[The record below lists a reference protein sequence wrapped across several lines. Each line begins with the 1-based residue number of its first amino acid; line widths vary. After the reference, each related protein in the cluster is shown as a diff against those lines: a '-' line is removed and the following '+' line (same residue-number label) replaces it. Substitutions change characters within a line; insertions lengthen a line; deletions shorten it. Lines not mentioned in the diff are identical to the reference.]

1 VPEEIAEGMGDQ
13 VYGCDICQDV
23 CPYNQGPTERRADRA
38 PSGDGWVRLDAW
50 LEASEEDL
58 LEHYRRLYVPDLD
71 GRYLKRNALLALGN
85 GPEEYRELAQPFAAL
100 DDPILTPPAQRAI
113 RRQ

>member
-1 VPEEIAEGMGDQ
+1 
-13 VYGCDICQDV
+13 V
-23 CPYNQGPTERRADRA
+23 CPYNQGPTERRADRT
-38 PSGDGWVRLDAW
+38 PSADGWVRLDAW

>member
-1 VPEEIAEGMGDQ
+1 
-13 VYGCDICQDV
+13 
-23 CPYNQGPTERRADRA
+23 
-38 PSGDGWVRLDAW
+38 VRLDAW

-85 GPEEYRELAQPFAAL
+85 GPEQYRELAQPFAAL

>member
-1 VPEEIAEGMGDQ
+1 
-13 VYGCDICQDV
+13 V
-23 CPYNQGPTERRADRA
+23 CPYNQGPTERRADRT

-85 GPEEYRELAQPFAAL
+85 GPKEHRELARAFAEGE
-100 DDPILTPPAQRAI
+100 DPILTPIARRVAYDDRA
-113 RRQ
+113 